1 MFSLKQEASI
11 TKETEITF
19 VEINQTIQL
28 NHFIVYGLYENN
40 GDPTGLYF
48 IDACNMNT
56 NIGVTWV
63 RVDKQNM
70 FPTNLINK
78 FDTVFELLFKNNKVY
93 SFVFVDYEGNS
104 SETIYSKINELLPR
118 GTITEP
124 IVVVEY
130 INLNEPSML
139 SAIQTVCC
147 SKKLNV
153 VVHARD
159 AFIIEFDAHFY
170 KCSVSPLFKDTTIK
184 IYSFDSGQTIHVP
197 LNYPYP
203 KLEEKLISIW

>member
-1 MFSLKQEASI
+1 MLSLKQEANI

-19 VEINQTIQL
+19 VEINQTIAL
-28 NHFIVYGLYENN
+28 NHFIIYGLYEST

-56 NIGVTWV
+56 NITVTWLH
-63 RVDKQNM
+63 VDKQNI

-78 FDTVFELLFKNNKVY
+78 FDFVFEHVFKNSKVY
-93 SFVFVDYEGNS
+93 SFVVVDYEDDFS
-104 SETIYSKINELLPR
+104 KTIYSKINELLPR

-124 IVVVEY
+124 IVGIDY
-130 INLNEPSML
+130 ILNEPSISL
-139 SAIQTVCC
+139 AIQTVCC
-147 SKKLNV
+147 SKKSNMV
-153 VVHARD
+153 ARARD
-159 AFIIEFDAHFY
+159 AFIIEFDAHLY
-170 KCSVSPLFKDTTIK
+170 RCSISPLFKDTTIK

-197 LNYPYP
+197 LKYPWY